1 MLFQLIYN
9 APLIILCAFWLLFRR
24 EEEGKR
30 LRLSRAL
37 LDVAVVSIALARFY
51 GSSIPPSGHALFL
64 THSLLTVGNRFY
76 RLAALIMLAA
86 TIGLKISWS
95 DYTSWSYGLALGVIS
110 GALWL
115 RAGGRSRAPS
125 CSEEDLGD

>member
-9 APLIILCAFWLLFRR
+9 SPLVILCAFWLYSRIR
-24 EEEGKR
+24 GWQR
-30 LRLSRAL
+30 LQLLRAL

-64 THSLLTVGNRFY
+64 THSLINVGNRFY
-76 RLAALIMLAA
+76 RLAALIMLLA

-110 GALWL
+110 GLLWI
-115 RAGGRSRAPS
+115 RAGGGSRKLSHA
-125 CSEEDLGD
+125 EEG